1 MKSRKERIIQSA
13 KILFAKKGFAAT
25 GLREIA
31 DKAGVSLGNIY
42 NHFKNKESIFDE
54 IFDARLITDLLAET
68 FVEVVDE
75 FPFNIDKAILSIKRI
90 VDSNIEIYQLAF
102 IDLIEFGGKYTN
114 RMMEYIINF
123 GKSFFV
129 EKLLEESEGGRL
141 KDLNYDF
148 LSGYFMFSIINFF
161 SLSHILPALRIDNIS
176 DKEIAEMIA
185 DVVLNG
191 IKR

>member
-1 MKSRKERIIQSA
+1 MESRKDRIVASA
-13 KILFAKKGFAAT
+13 KILFARKGFAAT

-42 NHFKNKESIFDE
+42 NYFKNKEHIFDE
-54 IFDARLITDLLAET
+54 IFDPREITDLLAET

-75 FPFNIDKAILSIKRI
+75 FPFNLDKAILSIKRI
-90 VDSNIEIYQLAF
+90 VDSNIEMYRLAF

-114 RMMEYIINF
+114 RMMEYIIDF
-123 GKSFFV
+123 GKSFFI
-129 EKLLEESEGGRL
+129 EKLTAESEGGTL
-141 KDLNYDF
+141 KDLDYDF
-148 LSGYFMFSIINFF
+148 LSGYFIFSVINFF
-161 SLSHILPALRIDNIS
+161 SISHILPALRINSIS
-176 DKEIAEMIA
+176 DKEISEILS